1 MENSSSVPSINPSQ
15 TPSVKPGQLISIKDL
30 FKKSFEFYKSKL
42 YIISVLALIPFVN
55 FVITSLLMQGIE
67 SKKNVEFY
75 FGIGL
80 IFFIF
85 SLFAI
90 IVNFWVELTFFYVIK
105 GMPQEAGKD
114 AKTDVKNL
122 LKFSWPNIY
131 SILAPCGIFLSFSRT
146 YPCIV

>member
-90 IVNFWVELTFFYVIK
+90 IVNFWVELAFFDVIK

-114 AKTDVKNL
+114 T
-122 LKFSWPNIY
+122 
-131 SILAPCGIFLSFSRT
+131 
-146 YPCIV
+146 